1 MSADRP
7 AAEGGAVHAKATRRR
22 QQSAE
27 AVVRSPHA
35 TGERKGRTVKVK
47 EELATNSD
55 RGTVQQTLD
64 LHQAEPKPLAKLLR
78 PESTDPALDEQPAL
92 SASPADALMELVVAR
107 HNLERAW
114 RQVKG
119 NRGAPGPD
127 DMTIREFEAWARE
140 NWPAVRRQL
149 LDGTYRP
156 APVRR
161 KTIPK
166 TGGGERWLGI
176 PNVLDRL
183 IQQAICQVLTPIFDP
198 GFSESSFGFR
208 PRRSAHGAAKQV
220 QRIIQQGHT
229 HCVDVDL
236 SKFFDRVQHDVLMRC
251 VSRKVRDRRL
261 LRLIGR
267 YLRAGVMVE
276 GVLQPTEEGSPQGG
290 PLSPLL
296 SNILLDDLDKELER
310 RRLRF
315 VRYADD
321 FMIFVKSQRSA
332 ERVFASVQ
340 RFLTRRL
347 KLVVNEQKS
356 RVGPA
361 LGCEYLGFTFVGSR
375 VTIQVT
381 PKKRIAFKR
390 RIKELTGRSRGISME
405 RRLTDLNR
413 YVRGWIGYFGLAR
426 QFDEFV
432 ELDGWIRRR
441 IRMCYWKQWRHP
453 RTKVHHLVRLGV
465 HLAFAIKHAV
475 SRKSYWRMSRTP
487 AMRYAMPNTWLEQ
500 QGLLSLKQLWIA
512 LAPLRG
518 TA

>member
-1 MSADRP
+1 MN
-7 AAEGGAVHAKATRRR
+7 
-22 QQSAE
+22 
-27 AVVRSPHA
+27 
-35 TGERKGRTVKVK
+35 
-47 EELATNSD
+47 LD
-55 RGTVQQTLD
+55 RGASQQTLD
-64 LHQAEPKPLAKLLR
+64 FGNEVEPMRPANLLR
-78 PESTDPALDEQPAL
+78 PECTDPASADTPSL
-92 SASPADALMELVVAR
+92 SVASDAGLMEFVVDPR
-107 HNLERAW
+107 NLERAW
-114 RQVKG
+114 QQVKR

-127 DMTIREFEAWARE
+127 GMTIGEFEDWCRRHWAT
-140 NWPAVRRQL
+140 VRQQL

-166 TGGGERWLGI
+166 DGGGERQLGI

-183 IQQAICQVLTPIFDP
+183 IQQAICQVLTPIFDF

-208 PRRSAHGAAKQV
+208 PGRSAQGAAKRV
-220 QRIIQQGHT
+220 QQIIRQHREY
-229 HCVDVDL
+229 CVDVDL
-236 SKFFDRVQHDVLMRC
+236 SKFFDRVQHDVLMHR
-251 VSRKVRDRRL
+251 VSRKVHDLPL
-261 LRLIGR
+261 LRLIGL

-310 RRLRF
+310 RGLKF

-321 FMIFVKSQRSA
+321 FVIFVRSERSA
-332 ERVFASVQ
+332 QRVFLSVQ
-340 RFLTRRL
+340 RYLTQTL

-356 RVGPA
+356 SVRPA
-361 LGCEYLGFTFVGSR
+361 RGCEYLGFTFAGDR
-375 VTIQVT
+375 VTIKVA
-381 PKKRIAFKR
+381 PKKLKAFKHR
-390 RIKELTGRSRGISME
+390 TKELTGRSRGISME

-432 ELDGWIRRR
+432 NLDGWIRRR

-453 RTKVHHLVRLGV
+453 RTKIRNLRRLGV
-465 HLAFAIKHAV
+465 NLDMAIKHAV
-475 SRKSYWRMSRTP
+475 SRKGYWRMSRTP
-487 AMRYAMPNTWLEQ
+487 AMRLAMPNKWLEQ
-500 QGLLSLKQLWIA
+500 QGLLSLKQLWCD